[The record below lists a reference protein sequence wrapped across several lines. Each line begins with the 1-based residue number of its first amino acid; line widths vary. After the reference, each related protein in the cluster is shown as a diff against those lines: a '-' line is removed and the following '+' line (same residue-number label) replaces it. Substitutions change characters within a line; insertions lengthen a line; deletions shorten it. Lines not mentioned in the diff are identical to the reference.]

1 MNSALA
7 RSIADLSNRWRS
19 RFSRWRSSPK
29 SGHLRRGAR
38 GEKLACRFLRRNGY
52 KVLYRNFRGRT
63 GGEIDVVCRDNDT
76 LVFVEV
82 KTRTSEDFG
91 RPFEAVD
98 RAKRKRISRGGLAW
112 LRMLGG
118 LAWLRM
124 LDNPDILFRFDVV
137 EVIIADDAKP
147 RLELIKNAFPLS
159 KPYLY

>member
-7 RSIADLSNRWRS
+7 RSIADLSNRWS
-19 RFSRWRSSPK
+19 NRFSLLRNSRK
-29 SGHLRRGAR
+29 SVHLRRGAR

-52 KVLYRNFRGRT
+52 KILYRNFKGRS
-63 GGEIDVVCRDNDT
+63 GGEIDIVCRDNDT

-82 KTRTSEDFG
+82 KTRTREDFG
-91 RPFEAVD
+91 RPVAAVD
-98 RAKRKRISRGGLAW
+98 RQKQKRISR
-112 LRMLGG
+112 GG

-137 EVIIADDAKP
+137 EVIVADNAKP

>member
-7 RSIADLSNRWRS
+7 RSIAGLSNRWRNH
-19 RFSRWRSSPK
+19 FSHWRSSIK
-29 SGHLRRGAR
+29 SGHLRRGVCD
-38 GEKLACRFLRRNGY
+38 EKLACRYLKRSGY
-52 KVLYRNFRGRT
+52 KILLRNFRGRS
-63 GGEIDVVCRDNDT
+63 GGEIDVVCRDKDT

-82 KTRTSEDFG
+82 KTRGREDFG

-98 RAKRKRISRGGLAW
+98 REKQKRISRGA
-112 LRMLGG
+112 

-137 EVIIADDAKP
+137 EILIAGDAKP
-147 RLELIKNAFPLS
+147 RVELIKNAFPLS

>member
-7 RSIADLSNRWRS
+7 QSIADLSNRWRN
-19 RFSRWRSSPK
+19 RFSRWRKSSE
-29 SGHLRRGAR
+29 SGHLQRGAR
-38 GEKLACRFLRRNGY
+38 GEKLARCYLKRNGY
-52 KVLYRNFRGRT
+52 KVLFRNFRGRS
-63 GGEIDVVCRDNDT
+63 GGEIDVVCRDKDT

-82 KTRTSEDFG
+82 KTRGREDFG

-98 RAKRKRISRGGLAW
+98 REKRKRISRGA
-112 LRMLGG
+112 

-137 EVIIADDAKP
+137 EVIIADDARP

>member
-7 RSIADLSNRWRS
+7 QSIADLSNRWRS
-19 RFSRWRSSPK
+19 RFSRRRSSSK

-38 GEKLACRFLRRNGY
+38 GEKLACRFLKRSVY
-52 KVLYRNFRGRT
+52 KILFRNFRGRS

-82 KTRTSEDFG
+82 KTRTREDFG
-91 RPFEAVD
+91 RPLEAVD
-98 RAKRKRISRGGLAW
+98 RAKQNRISRGA
-112 LRMLGG
+112 

-137 EVIIADDAKP
+137 EVIVTDDAKP
-147 RLELIKNAFPLS
+147 CVELIKNAFPLS
-159 KPYLY
+159 RPYLY